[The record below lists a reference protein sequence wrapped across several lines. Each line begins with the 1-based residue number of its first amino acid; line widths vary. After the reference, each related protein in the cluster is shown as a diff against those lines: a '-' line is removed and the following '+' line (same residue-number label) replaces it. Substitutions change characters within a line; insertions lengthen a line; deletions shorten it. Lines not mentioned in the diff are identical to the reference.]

1 MLLEKYIREILRITE
16 RNQPNLL
23 KKSYPYDLLIAN
35 INEKT
40 MGEIYED
47 FQDSTLIDSFI
58 DVSTGSAD
66 VGYDIENSVEEN
78 VEAIS
83 DCRFTLIKLKKN
95 VDVITHLKDYYEFN
109 FSNCNLSDNKPI
121 FCVPA
126 RALSIGDNSNM
137 LSQSEYFRRINKL
150 VKDQAIKDL
159 ESWNWAAHDFHH
171 GETAINKGGDEFI
184 DTGRIQGSGL
194 PRYDSPQTGY
204 EYMDVDNEDWG
215 RGSKPKKVRDYWMT
229 LIGFYFNKIGFTR
242 GVSGLDI
249 WASVYAYCLTKMSC
263 PEDAYDM
270 DFTVVNEPGKKTLV
284 VGKGEIKELQK
295 FFANAYV
302 TVHKHSLLNNL
313 KDGII
318 YIALM
323 F

>member
-1 MLLEKYIREILRITE
+1 MRLLEKYIREVVIISE

-35 INEKT
+35 INSET
-40 MGEIYED
+40 MGEIYKD
-47 FQDSTLIDSFI
+47 FQDRTLKDSFV
-58 DVSTGSAD
+58 DVSTGNAD
-66 VGYDIENSVEEN
+66 VSYDIKNSVEAN
-78 VEAIS
+78 VEVIS
-83 DCRFTLIKLKKN
+83 DCRFSLIKLKKN
-95 VDVITHLKDYYEFN
+95 SKVITHLKDYYEFD

-126 RALSIGDNSNM
+126 GALSIGDNSNM
-137 LSQSEYFRRINKL
+137 LSQAEYHRRVNKL
-150 VKDQAIKDL
+150 VKDQAIEDL

-171 GETAINKGGDEFI
+171 GETAIATGGIDFI
-184 DTGRIQGSGL
+184 DTHKISGGHL
-194 PRYDSPQTGY
+194 SDYRAPLTGY
-204 EYMDVDNEDWG
+204 EYMDGHTTDWG
-215 RGSKPKKVRDYWMT
+215 RGSKPKIRDYWMA

-242 GVSGLDI
+242 GVSDLDI

-263 PEDAYDM
+263 PEDAYKI
-270 DFTVVNEPGKKTLV
+270 DFKIVNEPGKKALII
-284 VGKGEIKELQK
+284 GEGPQKELRD
-295 FFANAYV
+295 FFANAYI
-302 TVHKHSLLNNL
+302 TVHKYSLLNNL

>member
-1 MLLEKYIREILRITE
+1 MLLEKYIREVIIISE

-66 VGYDIENSVEEN
+66 VGYDINNSVEEN

-95 VDVITHLKDYYEFN
+95 VDVITHLKDYYSFN

-126 RALSIGDNSNM
+126 SALSTGDNSNI
-137 LSQSEYFRRINKL
+137 LSQAENFKRINKL

-171 GETAINKGGDEFI
+171 GETAIATSGDTFI
-184 DTGRIQGSGL
+184 DTRKIGSGL
-194 PRYDSPQTGY
+194 PAYDSPQTGY
-204 EYMDVDNEDWG
+204 EYMDANTADLG
-215 RGSKPKKVRDYWMT
+215 RGSKPKKIRDYWMT

-242 GVSGLDI
+242 GVHSLDI

-284 VGKGEIKELQK
+284 VGKGEIKELQR